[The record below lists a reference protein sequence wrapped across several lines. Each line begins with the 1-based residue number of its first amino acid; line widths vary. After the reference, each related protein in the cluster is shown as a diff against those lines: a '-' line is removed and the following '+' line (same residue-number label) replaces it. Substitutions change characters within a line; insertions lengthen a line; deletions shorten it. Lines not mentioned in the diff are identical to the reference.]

1 MTLVFSAAAPVG
13 LRGRSAE
20 TLRTTI
26 GAISDAASAVAAD
39 ALVRAV
45 FMRTPADA
53 DNGRMSLS
61 GVSGT

>member
-1 MTLVFSAAAPVG
+1 M
-13 LRGRSAE
+13 
-20 TLRTTI
+20 
-26 GAISDAASAVAAD
+26 GAISAAASAVAAD

-53 DNGRMSLS
+53 DKGRMSLS